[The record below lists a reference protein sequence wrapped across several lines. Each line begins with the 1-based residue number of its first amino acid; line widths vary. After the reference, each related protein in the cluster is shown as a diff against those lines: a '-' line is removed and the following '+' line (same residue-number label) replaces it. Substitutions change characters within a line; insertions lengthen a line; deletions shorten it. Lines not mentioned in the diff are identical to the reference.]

1 MSKPVNPMAIGGFL
15 IAGLA
20 LLVVALLAFGGG
32 QLFKQKIRWVVFFD
46 SSLNGLNVGAPVKV
60 QGVQVGQVADIV
72 LQMDPAKNRLMKPVI
87 LEIEPGHLVNPDGQ
101 AIRAAGSE
109 KERRA
114 RLQRLIDAGM
124 RARLEIQSLLTGLLY
139 VDLDF
144 YPERPARL
152 TGMNYAG
159 LPEIPAV
166 PTTTDELK
174 NTLEEV
180 VRKIRKLPLDD
191 IVNDLA
197 ASTKDIRTLLDS
209 EETRQSWE
217 ALSRSLMES
226 EKLLADLN
234 RQFPP
239 LLAQVGSA
247 IKDAGQTARDT
258 GVLVRDLR
266 SETKP
271 VLAAAEKALVKATA
285 VLEEAK
291 GAAANVAYTT
301 ADDSTLQQSLR
312 ELRNAA
318 RSIRQLTD
326 YLERNPSALIFGKP
340 IEP

>member
-1 MSKPVNPMAIGGFL
+1 MAIGGFL